1 VHASGPFATTW
12 ISYASPPV
20 SSSNP
25 VTANLHSQSPHRVH
39 DDRVCLVSRASRGR
53 TLPCEA
59 RTPSTGAI
67 LVHHPC
73 KLHVAGRLWQ
83 TLDTGTGNRVLRSSS
98 DQRARRGAE
107 GRWKSLDVDEASLEA
122 GELEPRRQRGLKA
135 KRERRIMGIPPK
147 RHCACR
153 CSLQPYYGST
163 MLCNEGETNAV
174 NEWMGQEL
182 LDGFF
187 FLFCFFAKIF

>member
-1 VHASGPFATTW
+1 M
-12 ISYASPPV
+12 
-20 SSSNP
+20 
-25 VTANLHSQSPHRVH
+25 
-39 DDRVCLVSRASRGR
+39 
-53 TLPCEA
+53 
-59 RTPSTGAI
+59 
-67 LVHHPC
+67 
-73 KLHVAGRLWQ
+73 
-83 TLDTGTGNRVLRSSS
+83 GTGNRVLRSSS

-107 GRWKSLDVDEASLEA
+107 GRWESLDVDEASLEA